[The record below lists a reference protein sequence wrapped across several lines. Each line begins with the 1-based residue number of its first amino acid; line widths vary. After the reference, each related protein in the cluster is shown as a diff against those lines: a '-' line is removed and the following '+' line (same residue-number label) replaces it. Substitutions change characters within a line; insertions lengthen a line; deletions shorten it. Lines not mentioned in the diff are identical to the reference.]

1 MTKRS
6 PEEVLAVLRQ
16 AGFTPDQAIT
26 MAAISGAES
35 GWDDANVGDVAL
47 QDQTWG
53 PSFGLFQVRTL
64 KDATNSGGIRDLAAL
79 SGDDLA
85 QAKAAYAISK
95 GGTDFSAWTDFRNGK
110 WRDFL
115 SPVQRVAG
123 ALANIPGKVAGQ
135 IIGKVAGA
143 AAGDVRDLVITGL
156 ILAAGA
162 GLVVAG
168 AVKSVSPK
176 LDQALQPVDKAARKV
191 ASVAAVAA

>member
-143 AAGDVRDLVITGL
+143 GGRRRPRPGHHRPDPGGRRRPGCGRRGQVGVAETGPGAAAGGQ
-156 ILAAGA
+156 AATRW
-162 GLVVAG
+162 
-168 AVKSVSPK
+168 P
-176 LDQALQPVDKAARKV
+176 ALRRP
-191 ASVAAVAA
+191 